1 MVETMLRGRVIR
13 AQSGFFVVK
22 TEESKYSCKLRGR
35 LKQGRKKGDIVAIGD
50 WVKIS
55 RQDDEKGMI
64 EEVEPRKNMIYRM
77 DPRPQGEYRQIII
90 ANPDQAVYVFSCAE
104 PEPRLRMLDRFLV
117 VGEKE
122 RVPAVIVANKVDLTG
137 IEGAREFFGRYE
149 KIGYFVIYT
158 SVKDHQ
164 GIDKLENAMI
174 GKVSLLA
181 GPSGAG
187 KSSLLNAVQPGL
199 GLAVRG
205 VSKATKKGR
214 HTTVFRQLFPLDKG
228 GYMADT
234 PGLKALD
241 LWDTTPE
248 EVDGYFP
255 EIREALMYCRFSDC
269 QHKDEPGCAVQ
280 EAIEKGEIH
289 PERYQS
295 YLRMREVEEEKIPW
309 F

>member
-1 MVETMLRGRVIR
+1 MTENMQRGRIIR
-13 AQSGFFVVK
+13 AQSGFFIVK
-22 TEESKYSCKLRGR
+22 TEAGELSCKLRGR
-35 LKQGRKKGDIVAIGD
+35 LKQGPKTGDIVALGD
-50 WVKIS
+50 WVKVS
-55 RQDDEKGMI
+55 QQDKEKGMI
-64 EEVEPRKNMIYRM
+64 EEIEPRRNMIYRM

-90 ANPDQAVYVFSCAE
+90 ANPDQAVYVYSCAQ
-104 PEPRLRMLDRFLV
+104 PEPRLRMLDRLLV
-117 VGEKE
+117 VAEKE
-122 RVPAVIVANKVDLTG
+122 KTPAVIVANKIDLTG
-137 IEGAREFFGRYE
+137 IEGARKFFGRYE
-149 KIGYFVIYT
+149 KIGYPVIYT
-158 SVKDHQ
+158 SVENDQ
-164 GIDKLENAMI
+164 GIDELEEI
-174 GKVSLLA
+174 LVGKVSLLA

-205 VSKATKKGR
+205 VSQATKKGR
-214 HTTVFRQLFPLDKG
+214 HTTVFRQLFPLEKG

-255 EIREALMYCRFSDC
+255 EIRDALVYCRFSDC
-269 QHKDEPGCAVQ
+269 AHRDEPGCAVK

-295 YLRMREVEEEKIPW
+295 YLRMRKVEEEKIPW